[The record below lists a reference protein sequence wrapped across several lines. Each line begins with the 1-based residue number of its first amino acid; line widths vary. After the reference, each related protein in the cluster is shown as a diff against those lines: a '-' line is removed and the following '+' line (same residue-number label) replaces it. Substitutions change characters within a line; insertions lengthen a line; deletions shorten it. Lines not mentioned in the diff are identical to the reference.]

1 MSVPSDIEVLEAFPT
16 APIDQDNVDHYRGRL
31 QRRLL
36 VNRCLDCGLWHQPPR
51 PVCPRC
57 WSDRVEATEVS
68 GRGTIDLLTVVYLGT
83 PTPGVDYVAGYPVA
97 GVELVEQPGLRY
109 VAGVVDCA
117 KEDVSIGLP
126 VELTWI
132 ERDGAP
138 TPAFRLMRSDQ

>member
-1 MSVPSDIEVLEAFPT
+1 
-16 APIDQDNVDHYRGRL
+16 
-31 QRRLL
+31 
-36 VNRCLDCGLWHQPPR
+36 R

-97 GVELVEQPGLRY
+97 GVELVEQRGLRY

-138 TPAFRLMRSDQ
+138 TPAFRVVRSDQ